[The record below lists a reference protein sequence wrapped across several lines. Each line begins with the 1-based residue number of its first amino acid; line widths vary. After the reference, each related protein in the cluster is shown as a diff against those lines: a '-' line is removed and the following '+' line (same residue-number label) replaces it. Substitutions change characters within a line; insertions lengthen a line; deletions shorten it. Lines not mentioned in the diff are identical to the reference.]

1 MASNLLCVLAI
12 ENVRFLPTG
21 RILRGRMAASTRVS
35 MTIEWSVPIGQTRP
49 LTSALHS
56 VAADVRPT
64 RGCVSC
70 SVSTDVAN
78 RSVVRYAE
86 QWQTESDLRQRLL
99 ADSFGQLVS
108 LMEDASQPPHI
119 EFSLTRGT
127 KGFEFV
133 EEARGART
141 HE

>member
-1 MASNLLCVLAI
+1 M
-12 ENVRFLPTG
+12 
-21 RILRGRMAASTRVS
+21 ASTRVR
-35 MTIEWSVPIGQTRP
+35 MTIEWSVPMGQTRP

-56 VAADVRPT
+56 LAADVRPT

-70 SVSTDVAN
+70 SVTTDLAN
-78 RSVVRYAE
+78 RNIVRYVE
-86 QWQTESDLRQRLL
+86 EWQTENDLRERVM
-99 ADSFGQLVS
+99 ADTFGQLVS
-108 LMEDASQPPHI
+108 LMEDAAQPPRI
-119 EFSLTRGT
+119 EFALALGM